1 MEMSIQAKEQLIIGT
16 ILSANKE
23 LEKFCNEFGN
33 ISKVG
38 KEMRNLMENQ
48 NFSLYHYNLS
58 NLFSQVSG
66 IDYIQLNESFDSIMD
81 QNNYVKNPRKNY
93 YSYFQKVNNFL
104 SGFEIPLQKSLNESL
119 NVDNEQVESPI
130 QMDIMT
136 FKNDLKKVIEKLEQS
151 NDLEVIPPNILK
163 IKTFAKQPIFICG
176 YNICGNLALKKE
188 LFDRFQITDQTLLSV
203 CFDKSNRQLLF
214 IVEDSTKMV
223 CYDLKQDVLELYN
236 NVSTN
241 EKIPFVK
248 LLGNNYL
255 GKIKELIHNNI
266 VVIYF
271 NESSLMLKFTDN
283 LYCDTKYAEY
293 VSKVQSKIQ
302 QTSIIKK

>member
-1 MEMSIQAKEQLIIGT
+1 
-16 ILSANKE
+16 
-23 LEKFCNEFGN
+23 
-33 ISKVG
+33 
-38 KEMRNLMENQ
+38 
-48 NFSLYHYNLS
+48 
-58 NLFSQVSG
+58 
-66 IDYIQLNESFDSIMD
+66 MD